1 MLSSFSPI
9 TRAHLF
15 SHGCIV
21 IGQAHRSAD
30 SKSATTKK
38 SRQNCFLEFCYK
50 AALKEPTA
58 KHIPPAQSNFLLGC
72 FAISLIQG
80 DNILG
85 LNLKSTTIKGY
96 TSAAADLYE
105 DRSLANPFKIR
116 TIKTNYPSIIIKA
129 LAKYEKIPDRREV
142 ITDSMFEYIDEL
154 AMLSDDDGL
163 HSAFKDWAAWS
174 RYSGPRRSEWCQTSQ
189 TKYERAESGKNDE
202 ALAISFDDILF
213 YDKHDRLVNL
223 AAPFVQVSYSTVE
236 WRFQKNNDNGEIVKY
251 YANPLSTKWCPAYAL
266 WRIKHRAV
274 KLKIPMCEPIA
285 KYKTSEG
292 KVLFITDKH
301 VKTILQ
307 QAAKEKMGITDPAI
321 LSKWTSHSQRVT
333 AANELHRLGFNA
345 LFIKHRLRWKSDA
358 FIKYLR
364 HTIHVARKHTAA
376 MSLNESNLKLHT
388 SNLDKVNERIK
399 NMEVFRAPAEDDIL
413 WENNFYATAA

>member
-1 MLSSFSPI
+1 
-9 TRAHLF
+9 
-15 SHGCIV
+15 
-21 IGQAHRSAD
+21 
-30 SKSATTKK
+30 
-38 SRQNCFLEFCYK
+38 
-50 AALKEPTA
+50 
-58 KHIPPAQSNFLLGC
+58 
-72 FAISLIQG
+72 
-80 DNILG
+80 
-85 LNLKSTTIKGY
+85 
-96 TSAAADLYE
+96 
-105 DRSLANPFKIR
+105 
-116 TIKTNYPSIIIKA
+116 
-129 LAKYEKIPDRREV
+129 
-142 ITDSMFEYIDEL
+142 
-154 AMLSDDDGL
+154 
-163 HSAFKDWAAWS
+163 
-174 RYSGPRRSEWCQTSQ
+174 
-189 TKYERAESGKNDE
+189 
-202 ALAISFDDILF
+202 
-213 YDKHDRLVNL
+213 
-223 AAPFVQVSYSTVE
+223 
-236 WRFQKNNDNGEIVKY
+236 
-251 YANPLSTKWCPAYAL
+251 
-266 WRIKHRAV
+266 
-274 KLKIPMCEPIA
+274 MCEPIA

-345 LFIKHRLRWKSDA
+345 LFIKHRIRWKSDA